1 MSAHINSNIC
11 FNSGTPGVAK
21 KPQGNRRILRARGFH
36 RAWLIADH
44 LRRFQDG
51 AGIIIREALLHE
63 WLSKQRRWA

>member
-11 FNSGTPGVAK
+11 FNSGTPSVPK
-21 KPQGNRRILRARGFH
+21 KPQGNRRILRSRGFH

-44 LRRFQDG
+44 LRRFEDG
-51 AGIIIREALLHE
+51 AGIILREALLQQ

>member
-1 MSAHINSNIC
+1 MSGH
-11 FNSGTPGVAK
+11 FNTNMVGIAGLQGANR
-21 KPQGNRRILRARGFH
+21 KPQGNRRIMRARGFQ

-51 AGIIIREALLHE
+51 AGIILREALLHQ

>member
-1 MSAHINSNIC
+1 MSAH
-11 FNSGTPGVAK
+11 FNTKLVGTDEVPVANR

-44 LRRFQDG
+44 LRRFEDG
-51 AGIIIREALLHE
+51 AGIILREALLHQ